1 MYLRSMDDLAA
12 LPVLSVAVIGHVD
25 QGKTTLCAALTHVT
39 RGTPRSRA
47 QLLEPEGR
55 YTGRTLVGRPLELA
69 TLRRRYVL
77 WDSPGHPDRGKNAAR
92 ALSQADAAILVVSAA
107 AGPGDQTREHL
118 LMAHALGIRLAVV
131 FLGQTDVQSDP
142 ELLDMVE
149 REIRELLDA
158 CGCDGDGAP
167 ILRGSALRALE
178 GGERGPLHEL
188 LAHLDDL
195 PLPPR
200 TREGPLRIPI
210 AARYSSYLLRR
221 PRGYIPGSIAVGR
234 IERGVLRRGE
244 LVQLVGHEDGRPVEA
259 AQLRRFAQD
268 VDELGPGE
276 LAGCKLAGVQAHE
289 ITRGQVLTR
298 PGEVLLHRA
307 CRVDLRLLPRQR
319 WGPRSYHS
327 GYRPQ
332 VFVRA
337 ANIPGTLDLGG
348 LARAGPGER
357 VSAIL
362 TLDQPT
368 LLADAPGLLLRDAGL
383 TLAVGTIV
391 ELL

>member
-1 MYLRSMDDLAA
+1 MDDLAA
-12 LPVLSVAVIGHVD
+12 LPVLSVAVIGQVD
-25 QGKTTLCAALTHVT
+25 QGKTTLCAALTHVA
-39 RGTPRSRA
+39 RGTPRSRE

-55 YTGRTLVGRPLELA
+55 YTGRTLVGKPLECA

-92 ALSQADAAILVVSAA
+92 ALSQVDAALLVVSAA

-118 LMAHALGIRLAVV
+118 RMAHAFGIRSVVV

-149 REIRELLDA
+149 RELRELLDE
-158 CGCDGDGAP
+158 CGYDGDGLP
-167 ILRGSALRALE
+167 IIRGSALRALE
-178 GGERGPLHEL
+178 GGERAPLHEL
-188 LAHLDDL
+188 LAALDAL

-210 AARYSSYLLRR
+210 AARHSGYLLRP
-221 PRGYIPGSIAVGR
+221 PRGHIPGAIAVGR
-234 IERGVLRRGE
+234 VERGVLRRGE
-244 LVQLVGHEDGRPVEA
+244 VVQLVGHEGGRPVEA
-259 AQLRRFAQD
+259 AQLRRFAQV

-276 LAGCKLAGVQAHE
+276 LAGCKLAGVHAYD

-298 PGEVLLHRA
+298 PGEALVHRA
-307 CRVDLRLLPRQR
+307 CRVDLRFFPRQR
-319 WGPRSYHS
+319 WGPRSYQS

-337 ANIPGTLDLGG
+337 ADITGTLDLGG
-348 LARAGPGER
+348 LARAEPGER
-357 VSAIL
+357 VSAIV
-362 TLDQPT
+362 TLDQAT
-368 LLADAPGLLLRDAGL
+368 LLTDAPGILLRDAGL
-383 TLAVGTIV
+383 TLAAGTIV
-391 ELL
+391 ELLES